1 MKFLS
6 RRLVMPTDL
15 NSRGTLFGGRLLA
28 WIDEEASVYAAVESG
43 ADLVATKFISEM
55 DFQAPAYLGDVVEIG
70 MEITETTRVSITLK
84 CSVRE
89 LRSKRN
95 IVRIERMVFI
105 AIDDNGK
112 PTRHAAGPG
121 LCQSDA
127 FGSS

>member
-6 RRLVMPTDL
+6 RRLVMPADL

-43 ADLVATKFISEM
+43 AELVATKFISEM
-55 DFQAPAYLGDVVEIG
+55 DFQAPAYLGDVIEIG
-70 MEITETTRVSITLK
+70 MEITDTSRVSITLK

-105 AIDDNGK
+105 AIDKNGR

-121 LCQSDA
+121 LCQSD
-127 FGSS
+127 SE

>member
-43 ADLVATKFISEM
+43 AGLVATKYISEM
-55 DFQAPAYLGDVVEIG
+55 DFQAPAFLGDVVEIG
-70 MEITETTRVSITLK
+70 MEVTDTSRVSITLK

-95 IVRIERMVFI
+95 IVKIERMVFI
-105 AIDDNGK
+105 AIDHEGR
-112 PTRHAAGPG
+112 PTRHPAGPG
-121 LCQSDA
+121 ICETETP
-127 FGSS
+127 